1 MKYEDHAERTWA
13 GDTILTGGTFTT
25 VPDNTDAITFTT
37 VDGDIEYVYDANV
50 FQQAVTEGWGNEL
63 YPMDVHENISIL
75 VQTNTSGSTETT
87 DTRSFRMN
95 IWEQYRIQE
104 STAIVDATSTV
115 VTATIIA
122 SDHDAF
128 VVADASGFPDSGV
141 VWVGNERI
149 EYGAKG
155 TPTILGTTLFYCTRG
170 TYGTPVLTNT
180 PIGTTVRYEPTIP
193 TLENFGHH
201 GDNLRLAYNDS
212 GVSLADAGITP
223 EHNFIRNAGSGSI

>member
-1 MKYEDHAERTWA
+1 
-13 GDTILTGGTFTT
+13 
-25 VPDNTDAITFTT
+25 
-37 VDGDIEYVYDANV
+37 
-50 FQQAVTEGWGNEL
+50 
-63 YPMDVHENISIL
+63 MDVHENISIL

-128 VVADASGFPDSGV
+128 IVDDASGFPDSGV